1 MIKTTIVGYGEV
13 SHKLMDTY
21 MDRLEAYLPR
31 YYPGISWYLYDE
43 KNREATTK
51 SFLDYLSKKILI
63 HHPNIIFI
71 RLSSLETDTS
81 VEQFNSLAQYEDNLK
96 TLITSL
102 KHYNNRTG
110 LNGCIPI
117 PIIITP
123 PPVNEAVTG
132 LSRTN
137 NRLKQ
142 YTYIIKKVARE
153 NNTPLIDLFNALI
166 EQEDYCE
173 KYLTAEGISL
183 NQEGEDLLY
192 DMTFIEL
199 IRLINYQG
207 VLKDRDVIDNEE

>member
-81 VEQFNSLAQYEDNLK
+81 VEQFNSLAQYEHNLK

>member
-1 MIKTTIVGYGEV
+1 M
-13 SHKLMDTY
+13 
-21 MDRLEAYLPR
+21 
-31 YYPGISWYLYDE
+31 
-43 KNREATTK
+43 
-51 SFLDYLSKKILI
+51 
-63 HHPNIIFI
+63 
-71 RLSSLETDTS
+71 
-81 VEQFNSLAQYEDNLK
+81 
-96 TLITSL
+96 
-102 KHYNNRTG
+102 
-110 LNGCIPI
+110 
-117 PIIITP
+117 
-123 PPVNEAVTG
+123 NEAVTG

>member
-81 VEQFNSLAQYEDNLK
+81 VEQFNSLAQYEHNLK

-102 KHYNNRTG
+102 KHYNNHTG